1 MFGEKK
7 KSAQGGPAIGRKKR
21 ELSTFEK
28 KLNIWVATHLGRIS
42 FTEKMFFVDHLK
54 VMIHAGLSL
63 VESLEILA
71 KETGNLKLQLVI
83 VEITADVSGGKQ
95 LSEVLLK
102 HPKVF
107 PSIYV
112 KMIEAGE
119 ISGKLEESLTQV
131 ALQMKKT
138 HELQASI
145 RGAMIYPSVILFAM
159 IGIGVLMTTVILP
172 KLLTIFDEFDSELPL
187 ATKILMGITDFMSSP
202 LHLVMLS
209 IVFVFGS
216 AGFVFLMKRS
226 QIFRIGIH
234 ALLLRTPIVG
244 KVIKKINLARFSL
257 TLSSLMKSAIPITNA
272 ITITAETCSNVQYRI
287 SLMRS
292 AKEVEK
298 GVPLSE
304 TLRGYDALYP
314 PLVTEMLMVGE
325 RTGEIDSLLTELATF
340 YNDEVDRT
348 MKNFT
353 TIIEPVLIVTLGLIV
368 GGVAVAVIM
377 PMYSL
382 VQNF

>member
-1 MFGEKK
+1 MFEKK
-7 KSAQGGPAIGRKKR
+7 NKKK
-21 ELSTFEK
+21 EMSGFEK
-28 KLNIWVATHLGRIS
+28 KLNDWVAKHLTRIS
-42 FTEKMFFVDHLK
+42 FTDKMFFVDHLK

-63 VESLEILA
+63 VEALNILS
-71 KETGNLKLQLVI
+71 KETGNLALKYVI
-83 VEITADVSGGKQ
+83 QGITAEVSGGKQ

-107 PSIYV
+107 PPIYV

-119 ISGKLEESLTQV
+119 VSGKLEEALTQV

-138 HELQASI
+138 HELQSSI
-145 RGAMIYPSVILFAM
+145 RGAMIYPSVILLAM

-172 KLLTIFDEFDSELPL
+172 KLLMIFDEFDSELPL
-187 ATKILMGITDFMSSP
+187 ATKILIVITDFMSKP
-202 LHLVMLS
+202 LNLIISSVL
-209 IVFVFGS
+209 IVGLMI
-216 AGFVFLMKRS
+216 GFVYLMKKSPR
-226 QIFRIGIH
+226 FKMFIH
-234 ALLLRTPIVG
+234 AILLRTPIVG

-257 TLSSLMKSAIPITNA
+257 TLSSLMKSAIPIIDA
-272 ITITAETCSNVQYRI
+272 VTITAATCGNVHYRV

-292 AKEVEK
+292 AAQIGT

-304 TLRGYDALYP
+304 TLRPYESLYP
-314 PLVTEMLMVGE
+314 PMVTEMIMVGE
-325 RTGEIDSLLTELATF
+325 RTGEIDGLLTELATF
-340 YNDEVDRT
+340 YNDEVDKT

-353 TIIEPVLIVTLGLIV
+353 TIIEPVLIVTLGLVV